1 MKVNK
6 IEYTFRDKIF
16 IGMIILSFIISGI
29 LMLGFTL
36 GLPIYLAVTYSWW
49 WLLLMIVTLPI
60 GLCSLVVFANRK
72 DGRNDVE

>member
-49 WLLLMIVTLPI
+49 WLLLMIVTIPI